1 MGRGL
6 KASAV
11 GACALLL
18 VACGGSDRGNAPAAS
33 PSVSA
38 TSTTAAPRPVV
49 DRSLLDVGQYPTAP
63 RPPLGLSG
71 NPALGAAADAQHLAD
86 FVLGP
91 WEVDDA
97 LVGTYLNTYYVLNSA
112 SVLKQLGPEDIAT
125 AAGQNGMINGFAS
138 ARQSS
143 ATADGKESGQEVMVN
158 AVLRFPDP
166 GAATAASAAMGEAAM
181 QQAIKGVTPTT
192 VAIPGHPDAD
202 ASTYPF
208 TPNGSTQPRATVRS
222 FTPRGPYVFMH
233 FVQTVDG
240 QDRATALVGK
250 MIDAQGPA
258 IDGFTPAADLAAVP
272 LDPTGLLAKTMPRR
286 GDRSRQERG
295 VHQPGCRALP
305 DQPDRQRDTVLRHRN
320 HPGCDGRHQC
330 LPSQGRRRGGPDHQ
344 RLQPRDDLQRNG
356 DRRHGHGAA
365 RQPLLRAAA
374 GVLLRGSGRPL
385 CHRGPQQLAGRRPS
399 AAVRPVRDAHGEVA
413 GDDSRPPE
421 P

>member
-49 DRSLLDVGQYPTAP
+49 DRALLDVGQYPTAP

-112 SVLKQLGPEDIAT
+112 SVLKQLGPEAIAT

-143 ATADGKESGQEVMVN
+143 ATADGKESGQEAMVN

-166 GAATAASAAMGEAAM
+166 GAATAASAAMGAAAM

-272 LDPTGLLAKTMPRR
+272 LDPTGLLAKTMPAAATEAAKNAVYTSR
-286 GDRSRQERG
+286 GAEHFQTNPIGSATLFSDTGTTQVAMGGTNVYQAKDDGAAVLITNAFSQEMTSSG
-295 VHQPGCRALP
+295 MATADTVTALP
-305 DQPDRQRDTVLRHRN
+305 DSHCYALPQAFYCVAPA
-320 HPGCDGRHQC
+320 GRY
-330 LPSQGRRRGGPDHQ
+330 
-344 RLQPRDDLQRNG
+344 
-356 DRRHGHGAA
+356 AIEA
-365 RQPLLRAAA
+365 RSNSLAD
-374 GVLLRGSGRPL
+374 V
-385 CHRGPQQLAGRRPS
+385 HQQLS
-399 AAVRPVRDAHGEVA
+399 AQYVMLTAK
-413 GDDSRPPE
+413 
-421 P
+421 